1 MTLITNI
8 ALFVIVSY
16 FVFSIN
22 KVSNIYVNSTQET
35 ILKMRKDFL
44 KYTVNNLISQIDNK
58 IKTKTGY
65 MDKLV
70 SNTSVIINL
79 KMSMNNQDF
88 HDFYLNFF
96 QSNSEYNF
104 WTVLLWDDK
113 ENKVIYDSQNVAGK
127 SWEVTLDN
135 IQSQL
140 AAYKIIHHG
149 NQTAVYGISK
159 NHVNEIVKA
168 EMAEAIRDIKFNDDS
183 YLWVNEI
190 LNYNGGKNYAIRRVH
205 PNLPETEG
213 MYLSTDMTDVKGN
226 LPYLMELQGINKNG
240 ELFFSYYF
248 KELGQDTIS
257 EKLAY
262 AKLYKRFNWVIA
274 MGTYE
279 KDLNASIKQTNE
291 ESKKLVSRLMLN
303 SVLLFIFIL
312 LLSYA
317 LIMLIEKLYSRH
329 TKRILESE
337 INQDLLTKADSRRS
351 GTKSLS
357 EAFKDYKKK
366 GYNSAVM
373 MFDLDYFKQINDT
386 YGHATGDKT
395 LIETV
400 NAILHI
406 IRSSDK
412 LIRWGGDEFI
422 IIIYGLHENNGSAY
436 GESVLSVVSAVKIK
450 TDTDE
455 IITPSLSIGVSY
467 FKETDTD
474 YMDVLRRVDEAVYK
488 SKSNGRNQVNQV
500 L

>member
-8 ALFVIVSY
+8 VFFIIVSY
-16 FVFSIN
+16 FVLSIN

-44 KYTVNNLISQIDNK
+44 KYTVNNLVTQIDNK
-58 IKTKTGY
+58 IKIKTEY

-88 HDFYLNFF
+88 HDFYLRFF
-96 QSNSEYNF
+96 QNNTDYNF
-104 WTVLLWDDK
+104 WTVLLLDDK
-113 ENKVIYDSQNVAGK
+113 ENKAIYDSQNIAGK
-127 SWEVTLDN
+127 SWSETLDN

-159 NHVNEIVKA
+159 NYVNEIVKS
-168 EMAEAIRDIKFNDDS
+168 EMIEAIRNTKFNDDS
-183 YLWVNEI
+183 YIWVNEI

-213 MYLSTDMTDVKGN
+213 MYLSTDMTDMKGN
-226 LPYLMELQGINKNG
+226 LPYLKELQGINKNG

-357 EAFKDYKKK
+357 EAFKDYKEK

-386 YGHATGDKT
+386 YGHATGDKA
-395 LIETV
+395 LIEIV
-400 NAILHI
+400 NAISHI

-422 IIIYGLHENNGSAY
+422 IIIYGLHEDNCLGY
-436 GESVLSVVSAVKIK
+436 GETILSVVSSLKIK
-450 TDTDE
+450 TE
-455 IITPSLSIGVSY
+455 IEDIVPSLSIGVSY

-474 YMDVLRRVDEAVYK
+474 YMDVLKRVDEAVYK

>member
-1 MTLITNI
+1 MTLFTSIVF
-8 ALFVIVSY
+8 FVIVSY
-16 FVFSIN
+16 FVLSIN
-22 KVSNIYVNSTQET
+22 KVSDIYLNNTQET
-35 ILKMRKDFL
+35 ILRMRKDFL

-58 IKTKTGY
+58 IKIKTAY

-79 KMSMNNQDF
+79 KMSMSNQEF

-96 QSNSEYNF
+96 QSNTDYNF
-104 WTVLLWDDK
+104 WTVLLWDAK
-113 ENKVIYDSQNVAGK
+113 ENKTIYDSQNIAGN
-127 SWEVTLDN
+127 SWKVTMDN
-135 IQSQL
+135 IQAKL
-140 AAYKIIHHG
+140 ASYKIVHHG

-159 NHVNEIVKA
+159 NYVNEIVKA
-168 EMAEAIRDIKFNDDS
+168 EMAEAIRDTRFNDNS
-183 YLWVNEI
+183 YIWVNEI

-205 PNLPETEG
+205 PNLPKTEG
-213 MYLSTDMTDVKGN
+213 MYLSTDMTDMKGN
-226 LPYLMELQGINKNG
+226 LPYLKELQGINKNG

-248 KELGQDTIS
+248 KELENDTVS
-257 EKLAY
+257 EKLTY

-279 KDLNASIKQTNE
+279 KDLNTSIQQTNE
-291 ESKKLVSRLMLN
+291 ESKKLVSKLMLN

-312 LLSYA
+312 LLSYS

-329 TKRILESE
+329 SKKILESE

-357 EAFKDYKKK
+357 DAFKDYKQK

-373 MFDLDYFKQINDT
+373 MFDLDYFKHINDT
-386 YGHATGDKT
+386 YGHATGDKA
-395 LIETV
+395 LVETV
-400 NAILHI
+400 NAISHI

-422 IIIYGLHENNGSAY
+422 IIIFGLQEGNGIMY
-436 GESVLSVVSAVKIK
+436 GESILSVVSTVKIK
-450 TDTDE
+450 MDTDE
-455 IITPSLSIGVSY
+455 ITPSLSIGVSY

-474 YMDVLRRVDEAVYK
+474 YTDVLRRVDEAVYK